1 MTLAKSVPSIS
12 DRTELTYPG
21 GGRYFKYRPPRT
33 VFGTPTTPGVTA
45 KSQPTNARTPWR
57 RRIEAAS
64 SFPAEPSRPA
74 CRAEHASPPSWSR
87 ETKPPLHAVCLPS
100 AARARVG
107 DTVPRHRRAM
117 LLRHPIPLLLAAPWT
132 TCNSAFNPLALG
144 STVPS
149 AARRSHPAH
158 PWHGHR
164 PAALSGVRIRRGA
177 DGRSDAALIE
187 RTSRRSAAGAR
198 PGAPLR
204 NPPSSAPGTVC
215 PSRRSATPPA
225 SELGDAAPPG
235 QVLKCLH
242 VPLKILT
249 AVIVFQTKEY

>member
-21 GGRYFKYRPPRT
+21 GGRYFKYR
-33 VFGTPTTPGVTA
+33 TPTTPGVTA
-45 KSQPTNARTPWR
+45 KSQPTNARTPSR
-57 RRIEAAS
+57 RRVEAAS

-117 LLRHPIPLLLAAPWT
+117 LLRHPIPLILAAPWT

-144 STVPS
+144 STVLS

-158 PWHGHR
+158 PCMATALPRFPAFESGEAPMDVRTQPSLSER
-164 PAALSGVRIRRGA
+164 PVVRPRVPGLGLRCGILRLRLQVRCA
-177 DGRSDAALIE
+177 R
-187 RTSRRSAAGAR
+187 AG
-198 PGAPLR
+198 GAPR
-204 NPPSSAPGTVC
+204 PRRPS
-215 PSRRSATPPA
+215 
-225 SELGDAAPPG
+225 
-235 QVLKCLH
+235 
-242 VPLKILT
+242 
-249 AVIVFQTKEY
+249 